1 MMKKITIIILI
12 FTLFLVS
19 SCNQQEQVD
28 STATF
33 MGGTLGVSA
42 DFVTSNPPSEFK
54 KSSSVPLKIVLRN
67 DGESQVA
74 SGNAK
79 VKIFSP
85 DPTQLGL
92 SNTFK
97 SNVAALMPIDTLTK
111 TGGEQEIDFGKISYK
126 PNVINQ
132 ERITLRARICYD
144 YKTDAVS
151 NICLKSRASA
161 ESNEGVCDETG
172 EKIIAG
178 DVSSAPIQITS
189 ITEQAAA
196 DQVNFA
202 ITINNVGTGSVFSP
216 SVTCETLENDEQRG
230 NEKDKMLLKITSPV
244 NAKCDFKTAT
254 PGSEGIIT
262 LANNA
267 AIIKCWAPVDETRED
282 KLKISLT
289 YKYRDQVIKAV
300 TVLQG

>member
-1 MMKKITIIILI
+1 MDSLSKINSSISFLLEVNNLQKSILG
-12 FTLFLVS
+12 L
-19 SCNQQEQVD
+19 
-28 STATF
+28 
-33 MGGTLGVSA
+33 SA

-54 KSSSVPLKIVLRN
+54 KSSSVPLKIILKN
-67 DGESQVA
+67 EGESRVA

-85 DPTQLGL
+85 DPSQLGL
-92 SNTFK
+92 SNSFK
-97 SNVAALMPIDTLTK
+97 SNIAALVTIDTLTK

-151 NICLKSRASA
+151 NICLKSRASS
-161 ESNEGVCDETG
+161 ELNEGVCDETG
-172 EKIIAG
+172 EKIKTG
-178 DVSSAPIQITS
+178 DVSSAPVQITS

-202 ITINNVGTGSVFSP
+202 ITINNKGAGSVFNP
-216 SVTCETLENDEQRG
+216 SSTCESLENDEQRG

-244 NAKCDFKTAT
+244 NALCDFKTGN
-254 PGSEGIIT
+254 PGKEGIIT
-262 LANNA
+262 LTNNA
-267 AIIKCWAPVDETRED
+267 AIIKCWAPVEETRED

-289 YKYRDQVIKAV
+289 YKYRDQINKAV